1 MVKRYEHGDR
11 TCSRCWIN
19 PGEYGDCNCEG
30 GEPTPYESR
39 VGVNEAAIKYRD
51 ARVLDA
57 LRMVASA
64 AKAMKLSGSAIS
76 PGLRANLRILEA
88 AYNLSTD
95 VEDLDGWKKAFQTQ
109 E

>member
-1 MVKRYEHGDR
+1 
-11 TCSRCWIN
+11 
-19 PGEYGDCNCEG
+19 
-30 GEPTPYESR
+30 
-39 VGVNEAAIKYRD
+39 
-51 ARVLDA
+51 
-57 LRMVASA
+57 MVASA